1 MVTVVVFVEI
11 TAIGLLYRTAMT
23 AQRARLQ
30 ETVQSHARLIEAIFR
45 FDNKYSKDYPGGVD
59 EATLSQIIDAHQNYK
74 GFGKT
79 GEFTLSKKEGDKIVF
94 LLSHRHSIRQQ
105 PKPVHL
111 DSNLAEPMQMAL
123 SGKSG
128 TMIGFDYRGKKVLA
142 AYEPVE
148 EIELGIVAK
157 IDLSEIRAPFIWTS
171 LISGAIGLIALLCG
185 ALIFIRVTN
194 PLVTKLQKTIQDLK
208 TALREVNV
216 LSGLLP
222 ICASCKK
229 IRDDKGYWNQI
240 EIYIK
245 DRSDADFS
253 HSICPE
259 CAEKLYPELG
269 LSFTKNNQEDSN

>member
-1 MVTVVVFVEI
+1 
-11 TAIGLLYRTAMT
+11 
-23 AQRARLQ
+23 
-30 ETVQSHARLIEAIFR
+30 
-45 FDNKYSKDYPGGVD
+45 
-59 EATLSQIIDAHQNYK
+59 
-74 GFGKT
+74 
-79 GEFTLSKKEGDKIVF
+79 
-94 LLSHRHSIRQQ
+94 
-105 PKPVHL
+105 
-111 DSNLAEPMQMAL
+111 MQMAL

-253 HSICPE
+253 HSICAE